1 MIIKRY
7 IKPYQAARTS
17 FDQVRTE
24 MDRLFGGLFAE
35 RMIPRTKMVYPP
47 VNLYDDDENFYL
59 TAELPGMNSDN
70 LDINVEAENIQ
81 IKGEQKV
88 EPEEKN
94 GHYHR
99 RERKGGGFAK
109 KIFLPARI
117 STDKVKADMKNG
129 ILKVTMAKAQEIK
142 SKKIQVKNV

>member
-1 MIIKRY
+1 MVIKRY
-7 IKPYQAARTS
+7 INQYQPARTS

-35 RMIPRTKMVYPP
+35 RMIPRTKRVYPP

-59 TAELPGMNSDN
+59 TAELPGMNSNN
-70 LDINVEAENIQ
+70 LNINVEAENIQ
-81 IKGEQKV
+81 IKGEQKI

-99 RERKGGGFAK
+99 RERKGGKFSK

-129 ILKVTMAKAQEIK
+129 ILKVTMAKAQEMK
-142 SKKIQVKNV
+142 SKKIQVKTV